1 MDESSDCSFPIRETY
16 SKVESPNRF
25 DDNLVSSDEITV
37 INPEIE
43 ALTKTTRDS
52 KNNILLSIPSKFPGE
67 LVPTINL
74 NQGIMSIILRDCK
87 VIKKSTAFSELIILE
102 FFASNLPGDINL
114 HKVKEALQKKTNLT
128 ETE

>member
-1 MDESSDCSFPIRETY
+1 MVESSDCSFPIIEID
-16 SKVESPNRF
+16 SKVESQNRF
-25 DDNLVSSDEITV
+25 DDNFVSSDEITV

-67 LVPTINL
+67 LIPTINL
-74 NQGIMSIILRDCK
+74 NQRIMSIILRDCK
-87 VIKKSTAFSELIILE
+87 VIKKFTAFPELTILE

-114 HKVKEALQKKTNLT
+114 YKVKEALQKKTNLT